1 MGMIKI
7 KCPTCG
13 AILSVADDPS
23 NVRKSVKCPVCE
35 EKHRFTEFKSVQNK
49 AEESDRTQ
57 LGINTKQSD
66 RTELPMQSRPV
77 TLGYLLDETHNR
89 KYTLCAG
96 LNLIGRKTYQ
106 TASVATIAIET
117 DDLGFSRQHIY
128 IEAIKGP
135 DGVVRHYA
143 YNANNKNETTINGH
157 PLGAQDKVILHDS
170 DTIRSSS
177 TILVFKV
184 AELSFPQ
191 QSDDSDKTQ
200 L

>member
-49 AEESDRTQ
+49 TEESDRTQ
-57 LGINTKQSD
+57 LGINARQSD

-77 TLGYLLDETHNR
+77 TFGYLLDETHNR

-96 LNLIGRKTYQ
+96 LNLIGRKLRFPSKPTI
-106 TASVATIAIET
+106 SVSAGSTST
-117 DDLGFSRQHIY
+117 LKRSKDLT
-128 IEAIKGP
+128 
-135 DGVVRHYA
+135 V
-143 YNANNKNETTINGH
+143 
-157 PLGAQDKVILHDS
+157 L
-170 DTIRSSS
+170 
-177 TILVFKV
+177 
-184 AELSFPQ
+184 
-191 QSDDSDKTQ
+191 
-200 L
+200 